1 MIIDQNVLKTYLK
14 YFPETGDFMWLGNA
28 RKDKKFTEAG
38 CVTEQGYIKITIK
51 RKGYKAHRL
60 AWLYVYGYL
69 PNGPIDHINNV
80 RIDNRICNLR
90 VVSTQDNVRN
100 SVVRKAKKSG
110 LLKGVTYYKQKS
122 DKFVAQ
128 IRFEGRQRK
137 LGVFDS
143 ELEAHTIYCQEAK
156 KHFGEFA
163 NFGYGLHGEPN
174 LVLQAI

>member
-1 MIIDQNVLKTYLK
+1 MITQEFIKEYLK
-14 YFPETGDFMWLGNA
+14 YFPDTGDFMWLDKV
-28 RKDKKFTEAG
+28 RQHKKFTEAG
-38 CVTEQGYIKITIK
+38 CVTEQGYIKITIN

-69 PNGPIDHINNV
+69 PDGPIDHINNV

-110 LLKGVTYYKQKS
+110 LLKGVTHYKQKPN
-122 DKFVAQ
+122 KFVAR
-128 IRFEGRQRK
+128 IRVDGKQCN

-143 ELEAHTIYCQEAK
+143 EIEAHAIYCQEAK

-163 NFGYGLHGEPN
+163 NFGYGSHGKPN
-174 LVLQAI
+174 PVLQAI